1 LKDCHFQLRIIK
13 DSKFINGSKFRQ
25 EKNLFL
31 EIPTDC
37 GVGSKIFSG
46 GIKNFNEKPVMG
58 EVYKN
63 GFEF

>member
-1 LKDCHFQLRIIK
+1 LRIIS
-13 DSKFINGSKFRQ
+13 DSKFISFSKFRQ
-25 EKNLFL
+25 AKFLFL
-31 EIPTDC
+31 EIPTDY
-37 GVGSKIFSG
+37 GKGSKFLVG